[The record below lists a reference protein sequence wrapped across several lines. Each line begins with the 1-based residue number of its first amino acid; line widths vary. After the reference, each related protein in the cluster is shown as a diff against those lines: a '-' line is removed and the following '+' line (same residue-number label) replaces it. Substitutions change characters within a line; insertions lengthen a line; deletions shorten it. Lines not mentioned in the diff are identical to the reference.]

1 MKRFTIL
8 MSLVM
13 ALNVSYAHHG
23 SSGQFDQS
31 IDMEVSGVVKKIRFV
46 NPHSYVYFDVTNE
59 DGTVDEWRC
68 EMRAATLLKRSGW
81 TEEMFAPGTQIDIV
95 GNPARREPFGCYV
108 ETIAIN
114 EGEAVDRY
122 AQLDEASDVGA
133 DRNARTSYDKPNLA
147 GDWAAPQRRLTQSQV
162 RAGPGAP
169 GGPTTGPAG
178 EPIGAAPPPGDRPP
192 GGPPGRRGGG
202 SRYTQSEAG
211 KEASAGYERE
221 DNPRFHC
228 TAVNI
233 FMDWTFDQHINRIEQ
248 SESVITLTYGFMDI
262 VRTIHMDMDAHPE
275 ILELSRGGHS
285 IGSWDGDTLVV
296 DTVAFEEGFLD
307 TRAGVKHSDQLHVVE
322 RFTMD
327 PADNS
332 LSREYTGE
340 DPLYL
345 AAPFNGQD
353 KIFLSE
359 FPFDPYDCEDLTEEI
374 VDGF

>member
-8 MSLVM
+8 LSFAM

-68 EMRAATLLKRSGW
+68 EMRAATVLKRSGW
-81 TEEMFAPGTQIDIV
+81 SAEMFPPGTRIDIV
-95 GNPARREPFGCYV
+95 GNPARREPHGCYV

-114 EGEAVDRY
+114 EGEAIGRY
-122 AQLDEASDVGA
+122 EQLDDAGEVGA
-133 DRNARTSYDKPNLA
+133 GREARTSYDKPNLA
-147 GDWAAPQRRLTQSQV
+147 GDWSAPPRLGT
-162 RAGPGAP
+162 P
-169 GGPTTGPAG
+169 GGPGGPG
-178 EPIGAAPPPGDRPP
+178 GRPNGAPPNGGPPPG
-192 GGPPGRRGGG
+192 GRRGG
-202 SRYTQSEAG
+202 SRYSQSEAG
-211 KEASAGYERE
+211 IEASAGYDED
-221 DNPRFHC
+221 DNPKLHC

-233 FMDWTFDQHINRIEQ
+233 FADWTFDRHINRIEQ
-248 SESVITLTYGFMDI
+248 SESTITLTYGFMDI
-262 VRTIHMDMDAHPE
+262 VRTIHMDMEAHPE
-275 ILELSRGGHS
+275 NLDLSRAGHS
-285 IGSWDGDTLVV
+285 IGNWDGDTLVV
-296 DTVAFEEGFLD
+296 DTVAFEEGYLD
-307 TRAGVKHSDQLHVVE
+307 ARSGAKHSDQLHIVE

-327 PADNS
+327 PSDNS
-332 LSREYTGE
+332 LSRAYTGE

-345 AAPFNGQD
+345 AAPFSGQD
-353 KIFLSE
+353 EIFLSG

>member
-8 MSLVM
+8 LSFVLG
-13 ALNVSYAHHG
+13 LNVSHAHHG
-23 SSGQFDQS
+23 TSGQFDGS

-81 TEEMFAPGTQIDIV
+81 TEEMFAPGTRIDIV

-122 AQLDEASDVGA
+122 AQLDDASDVGA
-133 DRNARTSYDKPNLA
+133 DRDARTAYDKPNLA
-147 GDWAAPQRRLTQSQV
+147 GDWAAPQRILSRTQV
-162 RAGPGAP
+162 RAGP
-169 GGPTTGPAG
+169 PTG
-178 EPIGAAPPPGDRPP
+178 EPNGAAPPPGGRPP
-192 GGPPGRRGGG
+192 GGPPGGRGGA

-211 KEASAGYERE
+211 KEASAGYDRE

-262 VRTIHMDMDAHPE
+262 VRVIHMDMDAHPDKIE
-275 ILELSRGGHS
+275 SSRAGHS

-296 DTVAFEEGFLD
+296 DTIGFEKGFLD

-322 RFTMD
+322 RITMD
-327 PADNS
+327 PSDNS

-345 AAPFNGQD
+345 TAPFNGQD